1 MANKAC
7 ESKKS
12 EAKYVAFG
20 PEGFKKQIASG
31 NNVGKVIDSARQKG
45 IKVPTIMFV
54 PKEGTTYIY

>member
-20 PEGFKKQIASG
+20 PEGFKKLIASG
-31 NNVGKVIDSARQKG
+31 PNVGKVIDRARQEG
-45 IKVPTIMFV
+45 IEIPTVVFV
-54 PKEGTTYIY
+54 PKEDTTYIY